1 MDPGHSQN
9 SPRGLFAK
17 QNIAIGE
24 GGGLFLEDYSTR
36 TAALRASA
44 TGVQVAGVMKLGGH
58 ALSILTGSVTGVQ
71 VAGGIKLTGHA
82 ESFMYGSKTGVQFK
96 GGIRLNDTAKGQ
108 ISATGPGLTLVGS
121 SVVFSAPGGSIP
133 GDVDRGGGLTIMSN
147 STGVA
152 LCLNTTGTTWRYL
165 EVTSRQRTAGHG

>member
-1 MDPGHSQN
+1 MDPGHPQN

-24 GGGLFLEDYSTR
+24 GGGLFLEDYSGR
-36 TAALRASA
+36 TAVLTASS
-44 TGVQVAGVMKLGGH
+44 TGLQTPGQLKLGGH
-58 ALSILTGSVTGVQ
+58 AEAIMVGSVTAVQ
-71 VAGGIKLTGHA
+71 FSGGIKLNG
-82 ESFMYGSKTGVQFK
+82 
-96 GGIRLNDTAKGQ
+96 NAKAL
-108 ISATGPGLTLVGS
+108 INAAGPGLTLTGS
-121 SVVFSAPGGSIP
+121 SIVFSAPGASIP
-133 GDVDRGGGLTIMSN
+133 GNVDRGGGLTIMSN